1 VKDLRNHIKRVH
13 HKKRHICSICDKG
26 FTYPRGLKAHEA
38 KDHNDVI
45 TEDRELVACNVCDKM
60 IQKKGL
66 EKHRERLHT
75 KKVFSCLFCNFTANT
90 RMGVVR
96 HTDKKHE
103 KLSVVCPICTREV
116 FNLEEHVARHG
127 KMKYGCSSCAFK
139 AGLKAEVEAK
149 LKELNGGDIKVMEDL
164 GKAESKLAM
173 KQRKALKGHFAKV
186 YAIHWCNNTDAK
198 LANLLVSASQ
208 DGKLIVWDALS
219 TNKKAAIPLRSS
231 WVMTCGFS
239 PTGSQVACGG
249 LDNICSIYDVANK
262 DGKVQR
268 ELSGHTGYLSSCRFM
283 GSDGSKMLTSS
294 GDMTCKLW
302 DCNTGADIHTFHD
315 HEGDVMSISVRPD
328 NRNRVFVS
336 GGCDTVAKLWDTE
349 VKDAVR
355 TFTGHDSDINTVAFF
370 PNNNAFVTGS
380 DDASVRLFGLR
391 SSKELQQFTH
401 DKILCGITSI
411 DTSISGRFIFAG
423 YDDFNCYLWDT
434 LSGKQVG
441 CLAGHDNRVSTLG
454 VNVEGTALC
463 TGSWDSFLKTWA

>member
-1 VKDLRNHIKRVH
+1 
-13 HKKRHICSICDKG
+13 
-26 FTYPRGLKAHEA
+26 
-38 KDHNDVI
+38 
-45 TEDRELVACNVCDKM
+45 M
-60 IQKKGL
+60 
-66 EKHRERLHT
+66 
-75 KKVFSCLFCNFTANT
+75 
-90 RMGVVR
+90 
-96 HTDKKHE
+96 
-103 KLSVVCPICTREV
+103 
-116 FNLEEHVARHG
+116 
-127 KMKYGCSSCAFK
+127 

-302 DCNTGADIHTFHD
+302 DCNTGADIHT
-315 HEGDVMSISVRPD
+315 VRAPPAC
-328 NRNRVFVS
+328 S
-336 GGCDTVAKLWDTE
+336 
-349 VKDAVR
+349 
-355 TFTGHDSDINTVAFF
+355 
-370 PNNNAFVTGS
+370 
-380 DDASVRLFGLR
+380 
-391 SSKELQQFTH
+391 
-401 DKILCGITSI
+401 
-411 DTSISGRFIFAG
+411 
-423 YDDFNCYLWDT
+423 
-434 LSGKQVG
+434 
-441 CLAGHDNRVSTLG
+441 LAL
-454 VNVEGTALC
+454 
-463 TGSWDSFLKTWA
+463 